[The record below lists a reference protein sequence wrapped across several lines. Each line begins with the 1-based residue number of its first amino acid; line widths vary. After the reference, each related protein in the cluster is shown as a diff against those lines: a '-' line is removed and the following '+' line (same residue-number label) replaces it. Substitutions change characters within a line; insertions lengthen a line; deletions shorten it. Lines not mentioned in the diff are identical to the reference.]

1 MFQVPRTGG
10 WVEEGGVGHQDPRC
24 PGKFLK
30 GLGSTPQADSL
41 RFEESYPY
49 SKLGLEDSRL
59 GLTALAYPIISL
71 WVYPFWSPLIYLVL
85 PQRLFPSTFVQT
97 PFTAQHNVCGES
109 EISLYLQAN
118 KLACHCFTDTGA
130 RQETPG
136 SKIKD
141 VIVHNTEGG
150 ISFTFSWVLLALK
163 PKRGNARWLNGM
175 LHTHWVCIIAEEPC
189 SLRNIISSLFLKV
202 LPEHLPKLCSR
213 GRQFITLVRK

>member
-24 PGKFLK
+24 PGKFPR

-71 WVYPFWSPLIYLVL
+71 WVYPFWSSLIYLVL

-97 PFTAQHNVCGES
+97 PFTAQHNACV
-109 EISLYLQAN
+109 SLYEE
-118 KLACHCFTDTGA
+118 KLDTGEFGFPQPMIILCG
-130 RQETPG
+130 RGYFTL
-136 SKIKD
+136 SND
-141 VIVHNTEGG
+141 TSLGG
-150 ISFTFSWVLLALK
+150 
-163 PKRGNARWLNGM
+163 
-175 LHTHWVCIIAEEPC
+175 E
-189 SLRNIISSLFLKV
+189 
-202 LPEHLPKLCSR
+202 LPPLP
-213 GRQFITLVRK
+213 